1 MKTNLTVMLSA
12 ADSAEGM
19 LRILIFFVG
28 LIMVLWGINL
38 FRHAKSGKWTKFQKA
53 VDIVGLL
60 LFGILMIMLLG
71 AFI

>member
-28 LIMVLWGINL
+28 LIMVLWGINI

-53 VDIVGLL
+53 VDIIGLL
-60 LFGILMIMLLG
+60 LFGILMIMLLV
-71 AFI
+71 AMI

>member
-53 VDIVGLL
+53 VDIIGLL
-60 LFGILMIMLLG
+60 LFGILMIMLLV
-71 AFI
+71 AMI

>member
-28 LIMVLWGINL
+28 LIMLLWGINL

-53 VDIVGLL
+53 VDVIGLL
-60 LFGILMIMLLG
+60 LFGILMIMLLV
-71 AFI
+71 AMI

>member
-12 ADSAEGM
+12 GNSAEGM

-53 VDIVGLL
+53 VDIIGLL

>member
-1 MKTNLTVMLSA
+1 MKTNLTAMLSA
-12 ADSAEGM
+12 GNSAEGM

-38 FRHAKSGKWTKFQKA
+38 FRHAKSGKWTKLQKA

-60 LFGILMIMLLG
+60 FFGILMIMLLVVL
-71 AFI
+71 I

>member
-12 ADSAEGM
+12 ANSAEGM

-53 VDIVGLL
+53 VDIVGLIF
-60 LFGILMIMLLG
+60 FGILMIMLLVVM
-71 AFI
+71 I

>member
-12 ADSAEGM
+12 ANSAEGM

-53 VDIVGLL
+53 VDIIGLL
-60 LFGILMIMLLG
+60 LFGVLMIMLLV
-71 AFI
+71 AMI

>member
-53 VDIVGLL
+53 VDIIGLL

>member
-60 LFGILMIMLLG
+60 FFGVLMIMLLG

>member
-12 ADSAEGM
+12 ANSAEGM

-53 VDIVGLL
+53 VDIIGLL
-60 LFGILMIMLLG
+60 LFGTLMIMLLG
-71 AFI
+71 VLI

>member
-53 VDIVGLL
+53 VDIIGLL
-60 LFGILMIMLLG
+60 LFGTLMIMLLV
-71 AFI
+71 AMI

>member
-12 ADSAEGM
+12 AESAEGM

-53 VDIVGLL
+53 VDIIGLL
-60 LFGILMIMLLG
+60 LFGILMIMLLV
-71 AFI
+71 AMI